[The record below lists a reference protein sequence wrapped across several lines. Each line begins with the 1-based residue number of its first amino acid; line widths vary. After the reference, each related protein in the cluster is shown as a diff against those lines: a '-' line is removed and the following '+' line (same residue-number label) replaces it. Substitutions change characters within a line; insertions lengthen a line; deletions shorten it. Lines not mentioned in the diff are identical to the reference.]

1 MPVLTRTSLMPAPV
15 DRLAAWHFHAGA
27 LDRLLPPWQR
37 VQVESAVG
45 GIADGSTVTLR
56 IRQGPLAIRWLARHE
71 RVEPGRSFVDRQ
83 VKGPFASWVH
93 EHRFL
98 PHDESRSALEDHVTW
113 RAPGGALG
121 ALLAGR
127 LLSRDLERMFAW
139 RHRRTAND
147 LRRHEEYSR
156 AGALRVA
163 VSGASGLVG
172 RQLCAFLSTGGHQVR
187 RIVRTHPSAERL
199 DVAWDTRSGTVDL
212 HTLDG
217 VDAVVHLA
225 GENIADGRWTP
236 ARKRAIRDSRVEGT
250 RQIAEALAALPNKP
264 KVLIAASAI
273 GFYGSRGPEPLDESS
288 AAGRGFL
295 PETCVAWEEATR
307 PAEMAGIRV
316 VHLRIGLVLA
326 GAGGV
331 LAKLRTPFSLGL
343 GGPVG
348 SGRQGMSWISLDDLI
363 GAVMHCLRDE
373 SMQGAVNAVAPD
385 PRSNA
390 EFGRA
395 LGRVMRRPAFAP
407 LPAPMVSLLFGEMGR
422 ELLLRGSFVQPR
434 RLIERG
440 FRFEHPRLEQA
451 LAFEL
456 GKMED

>member
-1 MPVLTRTSLMPAPV
+1 
-15 DRLAAWHFHAGA
+15 
-27 LDRLLPPWQR
+27 
-37 VQVESAVG
+37 VQVESARG
-45 GIADGSTVTLR
+45 GISEGSTVTLR
-56 IRQGPLAIRWLARHE
+56 IRQGPLTIRWLARHE

-98 PHDESRSALEDHVTW
+98 PHDESRSALEDYVTW

-127 LLSRDLERMFAW
+127 LLSQDLERMFAW

-156 AGALRVA
+156 PGALRVA

-225 GENIADGRWTP
+225 GENIADGRWS
-236 ARKRAIRDSRVEGT
+236 AEHKRAIRDSRVEGT
-250 RQIAEALAALPNKP
+250 RQIAEALAELPNKP
-264 KVLIAASAI
+264 EVLIAASAI
-273 GFYGSRGPEPLDESS
+273 GLYGSRGPEPLDENS

-363 GAVMHCLRDE
+363 GAVMHCVRDD
-373 SMQGAVNAVAPD
+373 SLQGAVNAVAPD

-407 LPAPMVSLLFGEMGR
+407 LPAPVVSLLFGEMGR

-434 RLIERG
+434 KLIERG

-456 GKMED
+456 GRMED